1 VTTKPRILIFL
12 MTDFSRSDGG
22 VLWAR
27 NMLECL
33 SRLRDLEF
41 IIVTAGPSQVQL
53 ANDDYTKRLGFR
65 HVFVPFAPAAVSR
78 QSGNAMNGLWEALCD
93 KYYFMFE
100 REARDQ
106 AHVDSEVLRTIDA
119 ERPDLVVVNGRGAAL
134 HAPSAFSLKTPCCW
148 ITLDNEASFHQ
159 LHRSLG
165 GPLGDGA
172 RDRVERWV
180 SRRANWIPNRRYRRH
195 VEEIYNRCIGI
206 VALTGSDLPADLSS
220 RVVSAIIPPVLK
232 KSERRWVFS
241 GRRSILFVGSI
252 YVTKWIHVPNRLA
265 IEWICTEFAPALL
278 GVDASARIN
287 IIGATSDQVPGHW
300 RQANVNFLGRSDSEE
315 LERQMTTAELSIAPV
330 SNNHGAKLK
339 LAECVSHGMPFL
351 ATQSAMSGLPFL
363 TAMPRID
370 LARPDA
376 AARLAMDLM
385 NDPAELMRLSDL
397 IDEQAELAQ
406 RKQDAAWGAFFRR
419 AIEAAR
425 TRGRGILRVT
435 TEAGECQA

>member
-1 VTTKPRILIFL
+1 VTTRPKILIFV
-12 MTDFSRSDGG
+12 MTNFSRSDGG

-27 NMLECL
+27 NMLECF
-33 SRLRDLEF
+33 SRLHDLEF
-41 IIVTAGPSQVQL
+41 IIVTAGPGSVKV
-53 ANDDYTKRLGFR
+53 ANEAYTRSLGFR
-65 HVFVPFAPAAVSR
+65 HIFVPFKAAAVSK
-78 QSGNAMNGLWEALCD
+78 QISNTINGLWDTLSD

-100 REARDQ
+100 RETREQ
-106 AHVDSEVLRTIDA
+106 AHVDSEVLRAIDA

-172 RDRVERWV
+172 RDRVERWL

-195 VEEIYNRCIGI
+195 VDEIYRRCIGI
-206 VALTGSDLPADLSS
+206 VALTGSDLPVDLSS

-232 KSERRWVFS
+232 RSERRWVFT
-241 GRRSILFVGSI
+241 GGRSILFVGSI

-265 IEWICTEFAPALL
+265 IEWICTEFSPALL
-278 GVDASARIN
+278 AVDASAIIN
-287 IIGATSDQVPGHW
+287 IIGATSEQVPSHW
-300 RQANVNFLGRSDSEE
+300 RQANVNFLGRADSEE
-315 LERQMTTAELSIAPV
+315 LARQMTSAELSIAPV

-363 TAMPRID
+363 TSMPRID
-370 LARPDA
+370 LAQADA
-376 AARLAMDLM
+376 AARLAVDLM
-385 NDPAELMRLSDL
+385 NDPADLMRLSKL
-397 IDEQAELAQ
+397 IDEQARLAQ
-406 RKQDAAWGAFFRR
+406 RKQDAAWGDFFRR
-419 AIEAAR
+419 AIEAAHM
-425 TRGRGILRVT
+425 RGKGILRVT
-435 TEAGECQA
+435 PEAGECQA